1 MNSPLSPQQMQPLVR
16 LIVAPSR
23 ERTSFGIDVDRAEVV
38 DQDRDPIHE
47 ALKARVGAVVS
58 WSR

>member
-1 MNSPLSPQQMQPLVR
+1 MQPLVR